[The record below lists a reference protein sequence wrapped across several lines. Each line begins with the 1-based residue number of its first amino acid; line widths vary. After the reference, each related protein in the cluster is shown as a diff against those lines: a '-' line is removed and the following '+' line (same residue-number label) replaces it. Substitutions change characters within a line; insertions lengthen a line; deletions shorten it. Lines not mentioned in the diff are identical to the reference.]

1 MRKNALSGEVQTRS
15 NDETLN
21 KRHLHILPLA
31 PPGEDAPAVAGR
43 DACATGRDKMASMSE
58 FSPPWWLRNAHAQ
71 TVWGRL
77 ARSRQ
82 LVRFRREVLRT
93 PDDDD
98 LIGEHPGQ
106 TLLSAAATVSV
117 PYDLGAGSRY
127 LEIGA
132 GRWYVA
138 SFLSTLKRKLKDVVR
153 RSPETARLVDVDAAL
168 RARTFRELDDSATA
182 PLHGMKDADD
192 YYDRASSIHY
202 LDRITTPTL
211 CVSAEDDPF

>member
-98 LIGEHPGQ
+98 LIVDHLDAPSPRVHFILMHGLEGSTYSVYIQ
-106 TLLSAAATVSV
+106 GLLSIIERH
-117 PYDLGAGSRY
+117 GQ
-127 LEIGA
+127 
-132 GRWYVA
+132 
-138 SFLSTLKRKLKDVVR
+138 
-153 RSPETARLVDVDAAL
+153 
-168 RARTFRELDDSATA
+168 SATA
-182 PLHGMKDADD
+182 INFRSCARDP
-192 YYDRASSIHY
+192 R
-202 LDRITTPTL
+202 RIGNDLPNRRPRL
-211 CVSAEDDPF
+211 YHSGE